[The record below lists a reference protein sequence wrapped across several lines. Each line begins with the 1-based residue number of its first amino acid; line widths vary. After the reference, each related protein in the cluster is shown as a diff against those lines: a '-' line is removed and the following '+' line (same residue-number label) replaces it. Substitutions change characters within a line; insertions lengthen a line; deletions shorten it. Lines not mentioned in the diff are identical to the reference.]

1 MTNRLVIILS
11 LLLSFSGV
19 MASTNSNQEFNKGVS
34 LFKTGSLDESL
45 VLFKKLSKKEWG
57 KNIGQ
62 KSLAA
67 SIEISFSKKDYKT
80 SKVQINRFLTSFPD
94 SPYKDRVLLLKAFC
108 RIDEGDFY
116 SAAEIFGL
124 ILKTTESKIQY
135 VRAKNSMAKLIE
147 AKVLTSNEMMLWVD
161 KYKVDNEIMSNLMIS
176 IAEKS
181 IEESYPKRAKYYAN
195 RIINEGL
202 NCKVPIKRIEKVLEE
217 ANDIKDGK
225 VTLLVMAP
233 LTGSFADFGNAAI
246 QGVLLAQSEADL
258 NDKIEVKFLDTES
271 NPVSAID
278 KAKITFARDS
288 IVGVVGPLLSNT
300 ATSVAVWLSEAYPS
314 VPMITPTANTEGISA
329 LGENIFQLNIS
340 PGILA
345 GHIAEYGMK
354 CLKIGE
360 FGIMSP
366 NTEYGRVSS
375 SNFMHTVENA
385 GRGIILNESY
395 EEGSK
400 DYQTQFNILRE
411 KGYTLKNKRNRIRL
425 GSENINTVNGRR
437 KGSFMADSVIFFDG
451 FFLPASDPADVAM
464 LASQYTYNKLDGI
477 LLGTSGWYGKETIK
491 DGRNSVDNAFFATAF
506 LSEDDRKEFK
516 DFKKKFIRRWKSNP
530 GDDKV
535 SGLSYDASRILF
547 APLKKS
553 KFGYSMINNIIEI
566 DKLAG
571 VYNDIIWDKETG
583 QNINY
588 HIIRVKKGRFVASDT
603 CPTKEELHKINYRP
617 APPKKK

>member
-135 VRAKNSMAKLIE
+135 VRAKNSMVKLID

-161 KYKVDNEIMSNLMIS
+161 KYQVDNEIMSNLMIS

-202 NCKVPIKRIEKVLEE
+202 NCKVLIKRIEKVLEE

-271 NPVSAID
+271 NPVTAID
-278 KAKITFARDS
+278 KAKITFSRDS

-329 LGENIFQLNIS
+329 LGKNIFQLNIS

-425 GSENINTVNGRR
+425 GSENINTVNGRS

-588 HIIRVKKGRFVASDT
+588 HIIRVKQGRFVASDT